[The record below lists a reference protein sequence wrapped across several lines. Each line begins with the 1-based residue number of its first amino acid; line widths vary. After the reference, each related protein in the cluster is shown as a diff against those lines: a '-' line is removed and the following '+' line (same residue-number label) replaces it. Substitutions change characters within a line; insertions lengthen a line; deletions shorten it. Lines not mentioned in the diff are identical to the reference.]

1 MSDLIARLEAL
12 KVIPV
17 IALKDAAQAV
27 PLARV
32 LVENGLPAAEVTFRT
47 PAAAEAIR
55 QMRAAYPDL
64 LIGAGTVLNRE
75 QVDAAVAA
83 GADFIVSP
91 GFNPTTVQYCLD
103 KDVTIIPGVNNPS
116 LVEQAMEMGL
126 RHLKFFPA
134 EQSGGTAMLKA
145 LGAVY
150 PVRFMPTGG
159 VTPAN
164 LKEYLGLNAVIAC
177 GGTWMVL
184 AKLIDEG
191 RWEELAALVRE
202 AVATLGSS
210 AGQGKV
216 CPPQDVL
223 KSHFPRRGFF
233 MPCQGWRSMC
243 GAVAAVCQRLI
254 PLRQRASTPACAR
267 GP

>member
-17 IALKDAAQAV
+17 IALQDAKLAA

-55 QMRAAYPDL
+55 QMRVAYPDL

-75 QVDAAVAA
+75 QVDAAIDA

-91 GFNPTTVQYCLD
+91 GFNPSTVQYCLD
-103 KDVTIIPGVNNPS
+103 KGVAIIPGVNNPS

-126 RHLKFFPA
+126 RQLKFFPA
-134 EQSGGTAMLKA
+134 EQSGGIAMLKA

-164 LKEYLGLNAVIAC
+164 LQDYLALDSVIAC
-177 GGTWMVL
+177 GGTWMVPTN
-184 AKLIDEG
+184 LINEG
-191 RWEELAALVRE
+191 RWNDLAQLVKN
-202 AVATLGSS
+202 T
-210 AGQGKV
+210 
-216 CPPQDVL
+216 
-223 KSHFPRRGFF
+223 
-233 MPCQGWRSMC
+233 
-243 GAVAAVCQRLI
+243 VAAI
-254 PLRQRASTPACAR
+254 
-267 GP
+267 